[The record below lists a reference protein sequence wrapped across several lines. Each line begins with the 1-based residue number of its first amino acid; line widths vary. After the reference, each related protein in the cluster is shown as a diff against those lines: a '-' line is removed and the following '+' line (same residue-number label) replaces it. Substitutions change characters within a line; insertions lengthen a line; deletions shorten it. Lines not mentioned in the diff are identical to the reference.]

1 MPPLEG
7 LPTKAE
13 EDPSPHEMRL
23 FPAGHQPNISWSQG
37 IIMIMIIITF
47 TATVTDIATITTITI
62 IFMNLMKSAPMLQFT
77 RAYILEPKI
86 LFCSKFQ
93 LKSLILL
100 PIFVT

>member
-1 MPPLEG
+1 MPSLEG

-23 FPAGHQPNISWSQG
+23 SPAGHQPNISWSQG

-47 TATVTDIATITTITI
+47 TATVTAIATTTTITI
-62 IFMNLMKSAPMLQFT
+62 IFMNLMKSAPILQFT
-77 RAYILEPKI
+77 RAYILKPKI

>member
-1 MPPLEG
+1 MPSLEG
-7 LPTKAE
+7 LPTKAK

-23 FPAGHQPNISWSQG
+23 SPTGHQPNISWSQG

-47 TATVTDIATITTITI
+47 TATVTAIATTTTITI
-62 IFMNLMKSAPMLQFT
+62 IFTNLMKSAPRLQFT
-77 RAYILEPKI
+77 RAYISKTKI
-86 LFCSKFQ
+86 VFCSKFQ